1 MVQAIIFDLW
11 ETLGSKGYKVSQ
23 ELQKQFDI
31 PYTSEYLHTYEHS
44 IQLKIWDCPETMA
57 KSFLEHFSVEITPE
71 NIQHFIRI
79 YGPYLHNSFLF
90 PGMKELLHTLKEKYT
105 LGLLSNTTNFE
116 RDFLDKHDIR
126 PLFDVVVFS
135 CDIAALKPSEEMFS
149 AITTKLSLPYNECL
163 FIDDS
168 KRNIAAAQALGMQV
182 IHFQSVT
189 QLKEELRSLEIISLS

>member
-1 MVQAIIFDLW
+1 MVKAIIFDLW

-23 ELQKQFDI
+23 ELQKQFHI
-31 PYTSEYLHTYEHS
+31 PYTLEDLHTYEHS
-44 IQLKIWDCPETMA
+44 IQLKIWDSPEAMA
-57 KSFLEHFSVEITPE
+57 KSFLEHFSVEVTEE

-79 YGPYLHNSFLF
+79 YGPYLHSSFLF

-116 RDFLDKHDIR
+116 RAFLDKHDIR
-126 PLFDVVVFS
+126 HLFDAIVFS

-149 AITTKLSLPYNECL
+149 TIIQKLSLPYKDCL

-182 IHFQSVT
+182 IHFQSVA
-189 QLKEELRSLEIISLS
+189 QLKEELLSLNIISLS